1 MTFRLKCKSAALP
14 LLLLSGLSGCSRS
27 PSFNILG
34 SFFPAWLL
42 CIIVAIPLTFG
53 LHVLFARL
61 QIEREIKP
69 LVLVYPSIT
78 ATIAF
83 VMWLL
88 FFS

>member
-1 MTFRLKCKSAALP
+1 MTNRSNCRAVT
-14 LLLLSGLSGCSRS
+14 LLLSLGLTGCSRS

-42 CIIVAIPLTFG
+42 CIVVTILLTFG
-53 LHVLFARL
+53 VHVLLARW
-61 QIEREIKP
+61 QIEPEMRP

-78 ATIAF
+78 ATFAF